1 MTPHGTS
8 GITYNTGN
16 ENNQLFKPQISYM
29 QPCLSHDDNA
39 MRPLILTSYV
49 ASVSASQPRTK
60 PGILVELREAQEI
73 IKIPGKFYYNTVH
86 FKSKVR
92 FMKIL

>member
-1 MTPHGTS
+1 MTPHGSS

-73 IKIPGKFYYNTVH
+73 IKIPGKLFEIQH
-86 FKSKVR
+86 FKSKSNLKCS
-92 FMKIL
+92 F